1 MNYNFFRSLV
11 LFICIATSMVVCAE
25 NVYITKN
32 LNGIAGGQ
40 YCVEYTKITEG
51 TANGQWYVNKIYV
64 KGVAENATATTPII
78 FDIDGGSTVSA
89 SLNKFDTNNTQTI
102 NATQV
107 GNPETIYGFNYVGP
121 EINFK
126 DVGKA
131 GTVSVLNE
139 DNTTATKEEDKV
151 LNHPF
156 SLNLI
161 GAFTTINRAAF
172 YLNALLR
179 KVVLTDG
186 SNGNNIALQT
196 IGHSAFAKC
205 TGLTAFRHFSV
216 TDGDNLFPTAVKRIE
231 TSAFYNTSLTGTL
244 TIHTGCEYIG
254 TGAFGNVEKITT
266 ATFKNMGT
274 TSQPALVFDKLAC
287 YGMRGLETVSFEQNV
302 KTIGEKAFYNS
313 SKIHHIT
320 FAQGLEEIGLM
331 AFYHM
336 SSTDDM
342 ILPSTLKS
350 IGHEAFGNNTTTG
363 NSGWVFYNDLTLP
376 ESLEFIGNY
385 VFAGMRGIQEK
396 LVIPNSVSRIGERAF
411 LCAPIKHL
419 EIGSGVTTF
428 GRSSFFNCALL
439 ETVVFKSNNVLKGGG
454 LVFALCNSLRYI
466 QMNDVQSNDFN
477 TYLSDK
483 KVTRAYLQS
492 DPFFGGL
499 PPYTLVY
506 LPQTFSDETAIGT
519 EENDVNF
526 IFRNGSEYYAPKF
539 VAYDEHKSYQE
550 FVYRKSG
557 SSSNTTLYTGV
568 LSSIQSGPAEKV
580 AAYNAITENKAVK
593 YRGCDIDV
601 PVTFTAKEAS
611 YVRTFA
617 NQSQYYT
624 VSLPYAPQWDA
635 NTMNQV
641 KPFKMAYNL
650 NEGTQ
655 QVGHYFYSIDDD
667 YFRKPGRTGYNKLT
681 AEETAYSMTPYKGY
695 AIHFYNNADAS
706 SLFKASN
713 VKVYAATDAPAATYT
728 ENETGDWEL
737 VGTVKN
743 VYNEEATTNQTRYT
757 LDGKTKTWHRVNPGN
772 PLYFIP
778 SLRATVKSRSNG
790 GSAKPFV
797 AFFMDENTTTGIEAL
812 EESLKA
818 GNEQIYNLNGQYM
831 GNSIDSLPAG
841 IYVVKGRKFYKN

>member
-1 MNYNFFRSLV
+1 MKYNFFRSLV

-32 LNGIAGGQ
+32 VNGIAGGQ

-64 KGVAENATATTPII
+64 KGVKDDTAADPIM
-78 FDIDGGSTVSA
+78 FDIPGGNNLSA
-89 SLNKFDTNNTQTI
+89 STIKFDTNNTQTI

-121 EINFK
+121 DINFNNA
-126 DVGKA
+126 GTA

-139 DNTTATKEEDKV
+139 ENKV

-350 IGHEAFGNNTTTG
+350 VGHVAFGICTTNG
-363 NSGWVFYNDLTLP
+363 NPGWVFYNELNLP
-376 ESLEFIGNY
+376 ESLEFIGDQ
-385 VFAGMRGIQEK
+385 VFSGMRSIQEK
-396 LVIPNSVSRIGERAF
+396 LVIPNKVREIGYRAF
-411 LCAPIKHL
+411 AYAPIKHL
-419 EIGSGVTTF
+419 EIGSGVTILGMTA
-428 GRSSFFNCALL
+428 FFNCALL
-439 ETVVFKSNNVLKGGG
+439 ETVTFKPNTVLKEGK
-454 LVFALCNSLRYI
+454 LVFALCNNLRHI
-466 QMNDVQSNDFN
+466 RMDDVANNDLN
-477 TYLSDK
+477 TFLSTNN
-483 KVTRAYLQS
+483 VTRAYINS
-492 DPFFGGL
+492 PVFFGGL

-506 LPQTFSDETAIGT
+506 LPNTFTDEAAVATD
-519 EENDVNF
+519 ENGVNF
-526 IFRNGSEYYAPKF
+526 IFKKGSEYYAPKF

-550 FVYRKSG
+550 FVYRKG
-557 SSSNTTLYTGV
+557 SSPTVFFPDV
-568 LSSIQSGPAEKV
+568 LTSIQNGTKADKV

-831 GNSIDSLPAG
+831 GNSINSLPAG

>member
-25 NVYITKN
+25 NVYITKDISSIPN
-32 LNGIAGGQ
+32 AK
-40 YCVEYTKITEG
+40 YCVEYAQITDG
-51 TANGQWYVNKIYV
+51 TASNGQWYVNKIYV
-64 KGVAENATATTPII
+64 KGVKDDTAADPIM
-78 FDIDGGSTVSA
+78 FDIPGGNNLSA
-89 SLNKFDTNNTQTI
+89 STIKFGTDNTRTI

-107 GNPETIYGFNYVGP
+107 GNPAAIAGAEFVDGNGLYV
-121 EINFK
+121 NT
-126 DVGKA
+126 VGTD
-131 GTVSVLNE
+131 GSVSVLNE
-139 DNTTATKEEDKV
+139 DNAAPKEEDRG

-156 SLNLI
+156 GVNLI
-161 GAFTTINRAAF
+161 GAFTTINRGAF
-172 YLNALLR
+172 FNEPFIC
-179 KVVLTDG
+179 KVILKDG
-186 SNGNNIALQT
+186 DNGNYIALHT
-196 IGHSAFAKC
+196 IGHSAFARC
-205 TGLTAFRHFSV
+205 TKLTTFRHFSV
-216 TDGDNLFPTAVKRIE
+216 TDGDNFFPTAVKRIE
-231 TSAFYNTSLTGTL
+231 TSAFLDTDLTGTL
-244 TIHTGCEYIG
+244 TVQTGCEYIG
-254 TGAFGNVEKITT
+254 SAAFANIRNITT
-266 ATFKNMGT
+266 ATFSNKYHT
-274 TSQPALVFDKLAC
+274 ASQPTLKIDKSAC
-287 YGMRGLETVSFEQNV
+287 YGMTGLENVYFEQYI
-302 KTIGEKAFYNS
+302 KSIGDYAFYSSKIKHIKLGEGLESIGEMAFYN
-313 SKIHHIT
+313 
-320 FAQGLEEIGLM
+320 
-331 AFYHM
+331 M

-350 IGHEAFGNNTTTG
+350 VGHVAFGICTTNG
-363 NSGWVFYNDLTLP
+363 NPGWVFYNELNLP
-376 ESLEFIGNY
+376 ESLEFIGDQ
-385 VFAGMRGIQEK
+385 VFSGMRSIQEK
-396 LVIPNSVSRIGERAF
+396 LVIPNKVREIGYRAF
-411 LCAPIKHL
+411 AYAPIKHL
-419 EIGSGVTTF
+419 EIGSGVTILGMTA
-428 GRSSFFNCALL
+428 FFNCALL
-439 ETVVFKSNNVLKGGG
+439 ETVTFKPNTVLKEGK
-454 LVFALCNSLRYI
+454 LVFALCNNLRHI
-466 QMNDVQSNDFN
+466 RMDDVANNDLN
-477 TYLSDK
+477 TFLSTNN
-483 KVTRAYLQS
+483 VTRAYINS
-492 DPFFGGL
+492 PVFFGGL

-506 LPQTFSDETAIGT
+506 LPNTFTDEAAVATD
-519 EENDVNF
+519 ENGVNF
-526 IFRNGSEYYAPKF
+526 IFKKGSEYYAPKF

-550 FVYRKSG
+550 FVYRKG
-557 SSSNTTLYTGV
+557 SSPTVFFPDV
-568 LSSIQSGPAEKV
+568 LTSIQNGTKADKV

-611 YVRTFA
+611 YVRTFD
-617 NQSQYYT
+617 NLNQYYT
-624 VSLPYAPQWDA
+624 VSLPYTPQWDA
-635 NTMNQV
+635 TKMSQV

-650 NEGTQ
+650 KEGTQ

-667 YFRKPGRTGYNKLT
+667 YFRKPGKTGYDKLT
-681 AEETAYSMTPYKGY
+681 TEEKAYSMTPYKGY

-706 SLFKASN
+706 SLFKATN

>member
-1 MNYNFFRSLV
+1 MKYNFFRSLV

-32 LNGIAGGQ
+32 VNGIAGGQ

-64 KGVAENATATTPII
+64 KGVKDDTAADPIM
-78 FDIDGGSTVSA
+78 FDIPGGNNLSA
-89 SLNKFDTNNTQTI
+89 STIKFDTNNTQTI

-121 EINFK
+121 DINFNNA
-126 DVGKA
+126 GTA

-139 DNTTATKEEDKV
+139 ENKV

-350 IGHEAFGNNTTTG
+350 VGHVAFGICTTNG
-363 NSGWVFYNDLTLP
+363 NPGWVFYNELNLP
-376 ESLEFIGNY
+376 ESLEFIGDQ
-385 VFAGMRGIQEK
+385 VFSGMRSIQEK
-396 LVIPNSVSRIGERAF
+396 LVIPNKVREIGYRAF
-411 LCAPIKHL
+411 AYAPIKHL
-419 EIGSGVTTF
+419 EIGSGVTILGMTA
-428 GRSSFFNCALL
+428 FFNCALL
-439 ETVVFKSNNVLKGGG
+439 ETVTFKPNTVLKEGK
-454 LVFALCNSLRYI
+454 LVFALCNNLRHI
-466 QMNDVQSNDFN
+466 RMDDVANNDLN
-477 TYLSDK
+477 TFLSTNN
-483 KVTRAYLQS
+483 VTRAYINS
-492 DPFFGGL
+492 PVFFGGL

-506 LPQTFSDETAIGT
+506 LPNTFTDEAAVATD
-519 EENDVNF
+519 ENGVNF
-526 IFRNGSEYYAPKF
+526 IFKKGSEYYAPKF

-550 FVYRKSG
+550 FVYRKG
-557 SSSNTTLYTGV
+557 SSPTVFFPDV
-568 LSSIQSGPAEKV
+568 LTSIQNGTKADKV

-611 YVRTFA
+611 YVRTFD
-617 NQSQYYT
+617 NLNQYYT
-624 VSLPYAPQWDA
+624 VSLPYTPQWDA
-635 NTMNQV
+635 TKMSQV

-650 NEGTQ
+650 KEGTQ

-667 YFRKPGRTGYNKLT
+667 YFRKPGKTGYDKLT
-681 AEETAYSMTPYKGY
+681 TEEKAYSMTPYKGY

-706 SLFKASN
+706 SLFKATN